1 MRHGRCEVFPSRQRI
16 STALAKTRAKDR
28 RRALVS
34 GTCAYACMWRYI
46 LLCLGKVVDIESEVG
61 SGWGFENLCWGMRL
75 GFVMGSSWACKYLRV
90 MTGVAVISLPV
101 RALVAGCRKQEKI
114 LSEAGSPKGVGAMGC
129 CRSRTKTAVAGEPK
143 TSSEICIA
151 VAVGCCSSRAQTVC
165 GSHKICIQNYS
176 PRLDRANESLVWWRN
191 QKQDKRT
198 DSGSNKSCIQNFR
211 QDSAERM
218 TVNDSKIFGPSAL
231 VYDNQD
237 STGL

>member
-1 MRHGRCEVFPSRQRI
+1 VRHGRCEVFPSRQRI

-101 RALVAGCRKQEKI
+101 RALVAGGRKQEKNFYPKQVAQKGW
-114 LSEAGSPKGVGAMGC
+114 EQWVAAGPVQ
-129 CRSRTKTAVAGEPK
+129 RRLLQE
-143 TSSEICIA
+143 
-151 VAVGCCSSRAQTVC
+151 
-165 GSHKICIQNYS
+165 S
-176 PRLDRANESLVWWRN
+176 PRHRA
-191 QKQDKRT
+191 
-198 DSGSNKSCIQNFR
+198 KS
-211 QDSAERM
+211 
-218 TVNDSKIFGPSAL
+218 V
-231 VYDNQD
+231 
-237 STGL
+237 